1 MLDATIGQ
9 ITQNGDTEREGD
21 RAMQQAADSE
31 SSNSVVPST
40 RLRRTDRISAIL
52 ERLSS
57 DRSLGVAELAE
68 SFGVSQATLR
78 RDLQIL
84 DEQRLVTRIHGG
96 VLAQEVSYE
105 LPVRYRDAHH
115 KEQKQQIAAEAV
127 RRIPNGPIAI
137 GLTGGTTTSEVARLL
152 MDRTDLTVI
161 TNALNIATEL
171 AISPRIKLIV
181 TGGVSRPQSYEL
193 VGQWAEH
200 TIRGLNVG
208 IAIVG
213 TDGIS
218 ADGGLTTHDEVEAQT
233 NAALISRAKR
243 TIVVADGSKVGR
255 VLLARIAGLTDIDEL
270 ITDDSADAAALE
282 AVRAA
287 GVDVTVV

>member
-1 MLDATIGQ
+1 MGQ
-9 ITQNGDTEREGD
+9 
-21 RAMQQAADSE
+21 APDSGLGTP
-31 SSNSVVPST
+31 VAPTT
-40 RLRRTDRISAIL
+40 RLRRADRISAIL

-57 DRSLGVAELAE
+57 DRSLGVVELAE
-68 SFGVSQATLR
+68 AFGVSQATLR
-78 RDLQIL
+78 RDLQIM
-84 DEQRLVTRIHGG
+84 DEQGLVTRIHGG
-96 VLAQEVSYE
+96 VLAQEVSNE

-115 KEQKQQIAAEAV
+115 KEEKRRIAAEAI
-127 RRIPNGPIAI
+127 RRIPDGPIAI

-152 MDRTDLTVI
+152 VDRTDLTVI

-171 AISPRIKLIV
+171 AIRPRVKLVV

-233 NAALISRAKR
+233 NAALISRATR

-255 VLLARIAGLTDIDEL
+255 VLLARIAGLDDVDEL
-270 ITDDSADAAALE
+270 ITDDSADAVALD
-282 AVRAA
+282 AVRTA

>member
-1 MLDATIGQ
+1 MGQ
-9 ITQNGDTEREGD
+9 AVDGRSG
-21 RAMQQAADSE
+21 AA
-31 SSNSVVPST
+31 VAPAA
-40 RLRRTDRISAIL
+40 RLRRADRIAAIL

-78 RDLQIL
+78 RDLQIM

-96 VLAQEVSYE
+96 VLAQEVSRE

-115 KEQKQQIAAEAV
+115 KEQKQRIAAEAIQ
-127 RRIPNGPIAI
+127 RIPNGPIAI

-152 MDRTDLTVI
+152 VDRTGLTVI

-171 AISPRIKLIV
+171 AICPRVKLVV

-193 VGQWAEH
+193 VGPWAEH

-233 NAALISRAKR
+233 NAALIGRAKR

-255 VLLARIAGLTDIDEL
+255 VLLARIAGLDDIDEL
-270 ITDDSADAAALE
+270 ITDDSADAVALD
-282 AVRAA
+282 AVRTA
-287 GVDVTVV
+287 GVAVTVV

>member
-1 MLDATIGQ
+1 MAQAVD
-9 ITQNGDTEREGD
+9 GDSREG
-21 RAMQQAADSE
+21 AHATS
-31 SSNSVVPST
+31 
-40 RLRRTDRISAIL
+40 RLRRAERISAIL

-57 DRSLGVAELAE
+57 DRSLGVAEMAAE
-68 SFGVSQATLR
+68 FGVSQATLR

-84 DEQRLVTRIHGG
+84 TEQRLVTRIHGG
-96 VLAQEVSYE
+96 VLAQEAPHE
-105 LPVRYRDAHH
+105 LPVRYRDAQH
-115 KEQKQQIAAEAV
+115 KEQKKRIAAEAV
-127 RRIPNGPIAI
+127 RRIPGGPIAI

-152 MDRTDLTVI
+152 VDRADLTVI

-171 AISPRIKLIV
+171 AIRPRVKLVV

-213 TDGIS
+213 ADGVS

-233 NAALISRAKR
+233 NAALISRARR

-255 VLLARIAGLTDIDEL
+255 VLLARIAG
-270 ITDDSADAAALE
+270 
-282 AVRAA
+282 
-287 GVDVTVV
+287 

>member
-1 MLDATIGQ
+1 MAQ
-9 ITQNGDTEREGD
+9 AVERDTRG
-21 RAMQQAADSE
+21 ADSAT
-31 SSNSVVPST
+31 T
-40 RLRRTDRISAIL
+40 RPRRAERISAIL

-57 DRSLGVAELAE
+57 DRSLGVAEMAE
-68 SFGVSQATLR
+68 AFGVSQATLR

-84 DEQRLVTRIHGG
+84 AEQRLVTRIHGG
-96 VLAQEVSYE
+96 VLAQESSHE
-105 LPVRYRDAHH
+105 LPVRYRGAQH
-115 KEQKQQIAAEAV
+115 KEQKQRIAAEAV
-127 RRIPNGPIAI
+127 RRIPRGPIAI

-152 MDRTDLTVI
+152 VDRADLTVI
-161 TNALNIATEL
+161 TNALNIAAEL
-171 AISPRIKLIV
+171 AIRPRGKLVV

-213 TDGIS
+213 TDGVS

-243 TIVVADGSKVGR
+243 TIVVADGSKVGH
-255 VLLARIAGLTDIDEL
+255 VLLARIAGLDDIDEL
-270 ITDDSADAAALE
+270 ITDDSADPAALD
-282 AVRAA
+282 AVRGT
-287 GVDVTVV
+287 GVNVTLA

>member
-1 MLDATIGQ
+1 M
-9 ITQNGDTEREGD
+9 R
-21 RAMQQAADSE
+21 QAPDGWPGVQA
-31 SSNSVVPST
+31 VPAT
-40 RLRRTDRISAIL
+40 RLRRADRIAAIL

-57 DRSLGVAELAE
+57 DRSLGVVELAE

-105 LPVRYRDAHH
+105 LPVRYRDAQH
-115 KEQKQQIAAEAV
+115 KEQKQRIAAEAV
-127 RRIPNGPIAI
+127 RRIPDGPIAV

-152 MDRTDLTVI
+152 MDRTGLTVI
-161 TNALNIATEL
+161 TNALNIAFEL
-171 AISPRIKLIV
+171 AVCPRIKLVV

-208 IAIVG
+208 IAVVG

-218 ADGGLTTHDEVEAQT
+218 SEGGLTTHDEVEAQT
-233 NAALISRAKR
+233 NSTLISRAKR

-255 VLLARIAGLTDIDEL
+255 VLLARIAGLDDVDEL
-270 ITDDSADAAALE
+270 ITDESAEAPALDAI
-282 AVRAA
+282 RAS
-287 GVDVTVV
+287 GVAVTVV